1 MIHQQHQHAMNKSKP
16 SKDHIKFWA
25 VFVLQRL
32 VKMEI
37 FKLLGTIAVDNA
49 QANRALDETA
59 SKAEGTGNKTSSAFE
74 KIGSAARKVGT
85 VVVTA
90 GAALGGAWIA
100 AIEGSRDYRAEMGL
114 LDTAFKASGHSSNE
128 AKNTY
133 SALNAVLG
141 DTEQAVEAAQHI
153 ALIADN
159 EKEMN
164 ELTAIGTGVFA
175 TFGQSLPLEGLFEAV
190 NHTASL
196 GEVQG
201 SLADA
206 LEWSGITV
214 EDFND
219 QLAKCS
225 NEEERQDLIMK
236 TLKDTYSKAGQQ
248 YKETNKDVIEAR
260 KAQERLTDAFAEL
273 GRVGEPILTAIKN
286 GVAKMVSA
294 AVPKL
299 ESFIQKIKD
308 AKKWLKDN
316 KDTVDKWEAAIVGAT
331 ASVGSFLLILK
342 WGSIMS
348 AAKTAILGVKTAVLL
363 LNAAMKANII
373 GLIIS
378 LVIGLVAAFVTLWKK
393 NEGFRDFWIN
403 LWNKIKSACSTA
415 ITGIKNKFN
424 DLKDAAGKVKQ
435 WFENI
440 RKAISDKIGDAKD
453 AVKKAIDKIKG
464 FFPLSIGKIFS
475 NLKIPKISVSGGKA
489 PFGIAG
495 KGSLPSFKV
504 KWNAEGGVLNKP
516 TIFGQTGNT
525 LLGGGEAGAEAIAPI
540 NVLQRYVRDAVRAEN
555 ENIGTILIEQNQILM
570 DFLKRIIPD
579 GVYLDSGLMVG
590 ALTPAI
596 DMQLAD
602 RYSHTQRGN
611 VR

>member
-1 MIHQQHQHAMNKSKP
+1 MQN
-16 SKDHIKFWA
+16 
-25 VFVLQRL
+25 
-32 VKMEI
+32 I
-37 FKLLGTIAVDNA
+37 FTLFGEVAIRNDEAI
-49 QANRALDETA
+49 RALDETA
-59 SKAEGTGNKTSSAFE
+59 ARAEETGDKTESAFSG
-74 KIGSAARKVGT
+74 IGKAALGIGKVVLSAGV
-85 VVVTA
+85 
-90 GAALGGAWIA
+90 ALGGAWIA
-100 AIEGSRDYRAEMGL
+100 AIEGTREYRAQMGL
-114 LDTAFKASGHSSNE
+114 LDAAFQASGHSSTE

-133 SALNAVLG
+133 SDLNAVLG

-164 ELTAIGTGVFA
+164 DLTQIGTGVFA
-175 TFGQSLPLEGLFEAV
+175 NFGASLPLEGLFEAV

-214 EDFND
+214 EDFNK
-219 QLAKCS
+219 QLEKCTT
-225 NEEERQDLIMK
+225 EEERQDLIMK
-236 TLKDTYSKAGQQ
+236 TLKDTYGAAGEQ
-248 YKETNKDVIEAR
+248 YRETNKDVIEAR
-260 KAQERLTDAFAEL
+260 KAQERLTDAFSEL

-299 ESFIQKIKD
+299 ESFIKKIKD

-316 KDTVDKWEAAIVGAT
+316 KDTVDKWEVAIVGAT
-331 ASVGSFLLILK
+331 VSVGAFLLILK
-342 WGSIMS
+342 WSSIMGK
-348 AAKTAILGVKTAVLL
+348 AKTALLGVRGAVIL

-373 GLIIS
+373 GLIVS

-393 NEGFRDFWIN
+393 NEGFRNFWIK
-403 LWNKIKSACSTA
+403 LWDKIKLSCASAVKW
-415 ITGIKNKFN
+415 IKNKFN
-424 DLKDAAGKVKQ
+424 DLKGVVSNVGK
-435 WFENI
+435 WFGDI
-440 RKAISDKIGDAKD
+440 KKSISDKIDGAWQS
-453 AVKKAIDKIKG
+453 VKKAIDKIKG
-464 FFPLSIGKIFS
+464 LFPLKIGKIFS

-495 KGSLPSFKV
+495 KGSLPNFNV
-504 KWNAEGGVLNKP
+504 KWNAQGGILNKP

-540 NVLQRYVRDAVRAEN
+540 NVLQRYVRDAVRN
-555 ENIGTILIEQNQILM
+555 ENNTLGQIIIEQNERLIEALGR
-570 DFLKRIIPD
+570 LIPKD
-579 GVYLDSGLMVG
+579 VTLDKNELVG
-590 ALTPAI
+590 ALLPAVDI
-596 DMQLAD
+596 GLAD
-602 RYSHTQRGN
+602 RYSHVSRGN

>member
-1 MIHQQHQHAMNKSKP
+1 M
-16 SKDHIKFWA
+16 
-25 VFVLQRL
+25 
-32 VKMEI
+32 
-37 FKLLGTIAVDNA
+37 LGRVAIEND

-59 SKAEGTGNKTSSAFE
+59 AKAEGTGQRT
-74 KIGSAARKVGT
+74 SAAFDGIGRAALGIGKFVL
-85 VVVTA
+85 TA
-90 GAALGGAWIA
+90 GAALGGAWVA
-100 AIEGSRDYRAEMGL
+100 AIESTREYRAQMGL
-114 LDTAFKASGHSSNE
+114 LDAAFQASGHSSTE

-133 SALNAVLG
+133 SELNAVLG

-164 ELTAIGTGVFA
+164 ELTNIGTGIFSQ
-175 TFGQSLPLEGLFEAV
+175 FGASLPLEGLFEAV

-214 EDFND
+214 EDFNE
-219 QLAKCS
+219 QLALCS
-225 NEEERQDLIMK
+225 TEEERQDLIMK
-236 TLKDTYSKAGQQ
+236 TLKDTYGKAAEQ

-286 GVAKMVSA
+286 GVAKMVTA

-299 ESFIQKIKD
+299 ESLIQKVKD
-308 AKKWLKDN
+308 ARKWMQQN

-331 ASVGSFLLILK
+331 VSVGSFLLVLK
-342 WGSIMS
+342 WSSIMS
-348 AAKTAILGVKTAVLL
+348 KAKTALLGVRTAVLL

-393 NEGFRDFWIN
+393 NEGFRTFWIN

-440 RKAISDKIGDAKD
+440 RKAIADKIGAARDS
-453 AVKKAIDKIKG
+453 VKKAIDKIKG
-464 FFPLSIGKIFS
+464 YFPLSIGKIFS

-495 KGSLPSFKV
+495 KGKLPSFNV
-504 KWNAEGGVLNKP
+504 KWNAEGAVLKKP
-516 TIFGQTGNT
+516 TIFGQVGNT
-525 LLGGGEAGAEAIAPI
+525 LMGGGEAGMEAVLPVD
-540 NVLQRYVRDAVRAEN
+540 VLQTYVRDAVRAEN
-555 ENIGTILIEQNQILM
+555 ELVGRIMIEQTGRLIDALGRM
-570 DFLKRIIPD
+570 IPKD
-579 GVYLDSGLMVG
+579 VTLDRNALVG
-590 ALTPAI
+590 ALLPAV
-596 DMQLAD
+596 DTGLSD
-602 RYSHTQRGN
+602 RYIHAQRGN